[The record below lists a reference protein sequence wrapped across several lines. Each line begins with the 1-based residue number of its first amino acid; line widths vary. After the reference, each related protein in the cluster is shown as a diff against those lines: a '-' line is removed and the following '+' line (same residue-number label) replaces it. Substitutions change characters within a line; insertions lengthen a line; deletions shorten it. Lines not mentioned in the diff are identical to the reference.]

1 MDADT
6 PSAPPASTNPLLGR
20 LPVQDPVNRGVK
32 AAISEN
38 Q

>member
-6 PSAPPASTNPLLGR
+6 PSAPPASTNRLLGS
-20 LPVQDPVNRGVK
+20 LPVEDPVNRGDK
-32 AAISEN
+32 AAIPEN